1 MLLSGEELHN
11 NHHKFPS
18 SARFSQRWFEMDM
31 GWWYIQTLRLFRLAK
46 VEVVQHAAPNFKQA
60 ALTAKEN
67 AIERVHEATVAAK
80 EAAAQ
85 AKTAVKVIAKGPLG
99 SEY

>member
-1 MLLSGEELHN
+1 
-11 NHHKFPS
+11 
-18 SARFSQRWFEMDM
+18 M
-31 GWWYIQTLRLFRLAK
+31 GWWYIQALRILGLAK
-46 VEVVQHAAPNFKQA
+46 VEVVQHAVPNFKQA
-60 ALTAKEN
+60 ALSAKEN
-67 AIERVHEATVAAK
+67 AIERVHEATTAAK